1 MTSPIYLTAGR
12 SSGVARALLRAE
24 PRDTATQLAA
34 ARRLRLGGT
43 AGKVPPHYFAD
54 PAADLPDRGERGQR
68 PTQPATRSSLR

>member
-1 MTSPIYLTAGR
+1 MTAPVYLAANQ
-12 SSGVARALLRAE
+12 SSSVARALLRAE

-54 PAADLPDRGERGQR
+54 APAP
-68 PTQPATRSSLR
+68 RSSAR